1 MPPAFVLSQDQ
12 TLYDSCISIILS
24 NELKSILFNNAC
36 VITFVFFS
44 LVLTFLLISS
54 KEFQGS
60 LLFFLHCLV
69 FKMLFLFRLP
79 AKQLYYYITA
89 FLICQVLFSS
99 FFKLFFQLLV
109 TALLSCNFYIISHC
123 LNFVKCFFKLFF
135 KSSLSSRSSFQALL
149 NVFPCV
155 QIFLAYSRS
164 PSTPVPDSFII
175 IS

>member
-1 MPPAFVLSQDQ
+1 
-12 TLYDSCISIILS
+12 
-24 NELKSILFNNAC
+24 
-36 VITFVFFS
+36 
-44 LVLTFLLISS
+44 
-54 KEFQGS
+54 
-60 LLFFLHCLV
+60 
-69 FKMLFLFRLP
+69 MLFLFRFP

-123 LNFVKCFFKLFF
+123 LNFVKYFFKLFF

-155 QIFLAYSRS
+155 QIFLAHSRFS
-164 PSTPVPDSFII
+164 STPVPDSFII
-175 IS
+175 ISPFFIFVNYIFLNFFNIFVLKSYKSSPTLFYSPYYMQKHCLFRQCFSLVISN

>member
-1 MPPAFVLSQDQ
+1 MIVVYQSFFQND
-12 TLYDSCISIILS
+12 
-24 NELKSILFNNAC
+24 LKSILFNNAC

-69 FKMLFLFRLP
+69 FKMLFLFRFP

-99 FFKLFFQLLV
+99 FFKLFFQLFV
-109 TALLSCNFYIISHC
+109 TALSSCNFYIISHC
-123 LNFVKCFFKLFF
+123 LNFVKYFFSKTFSKF
-135 KSSLSSRSSFQALL
+135 SFPRSSFQALL

-155 QIFLAYSRS
+155 QIFLAHSRFS
-164 PSTPVPDSFII
+164 STPVPDSFFII
-175 IS
+175 A